1 MKEVNW
7 QVVYRKWSSSFAGCC
22 EDQQCH
28 HTYNTIKRK
37 PKCILW
43 AARNKPHYKP
53 FTITCRPMRLPRASS
68 LVGLLYIAISNW
80 ISMFKGLPDSKPW
93 GGSLNIVVHG
103 KHSDHAAV
111 VFRKD
116 TPEKNS
122 PGTEHALT
130 CDMWLLDLRHVDE
143 SGDKLN
149 VYYARRDEIKYKK
162 LIQLCGIKD
171 VGFSIRHLAVQ
182 FT

>member
-1 MKEVNW
+1 MYIMSCKKQTPLQTLHHNMPPNEA
-7 QVVYRKWSSSFAGCC
+7 SSRQLISG
-22 EDQQCH
+22 
-28 HTYNTIKRK
+28 
-37 PKCILW
+37 
-43 AARNKPHYKP
+43 
-53 FTITCRPMRLPRASS
+53 FTIYRDIQLDIN
-68 LVGLLYIAISNW
+68 VQGV
-80 ISMFKGLPDSKPW
+80 PDSKPW
-93 GGSLNIVVHG
+93 DGSLNIVVHG
-103 KHSDHAAV
+103 KHGDHAAV

-130 CDMWLLDLRHVDE
+130 GDMWLLDLRHVDE